1 MLLGGRISIFAVNN
15 SYDMNEELKK
25 YVIIVAGGSGTRFGS
40 QLPKQF
46 LPLAGKPVLMH
57 TIEKFAA
64 AIPGIEVIV
73 VLPQSQ
79 QEFWL
84 SLCAENRFEIAHR
97 VVAGGDSRYASV
109 KNGLDSIDG
118 DNAIVAVHD
127 GVRPLVSERVIRDS
141 FTTAAADGSAIPV
154 VEVTDSVRQITAD
167 GSSMALDR
175 ASLRAVQTPQT
186 FSLSLLREAYSG
198 GYSPLFTD
206 DASVVEA
213 AGHKVALFDGDT
225 TNIKITRPADL
236 AIAQLIINKKDE

>member
-64 AIPGIEVIV
+64 TIPGIE

-141 FTTAAADGSAIPV
+141 FTTAAAAGSAIPV